1 MLLDVFPT
9 QVGSGNK
16 VLVTGHTGF
25 KGMWLTLLL
34 ESLGVEVC
42 GLSLE
47 AETHSLYSRL
57 GRSGH
62 IEEQIADIRNFSTVS
77 NAINT
82 MKPSIIFHLAA
93 QPLVLPSYEDPRGTF
108 ETNVQGTVNIL
119 DAAFKTDFV
128 QTISVITT
136 DKVYENNNSGK
147 KFIESDALAGK
158 DPYSA
163 SKVGTEAAVA
173 AWRQLR
179 NYSSGPT
186 ITSLRAG
193 NVVGGGDYAEARLL
207 PDLVKGFSSGSVVE
221 IRNPESTRPWQHVL
235 DPIVGYVLAT
245 SLNLNGGN
253 TPAFNFAPDGNS
265 LSVGEVAAIAKV
277 SWGSGA
283 DIEVVESAKKLEAES
298 LQLNADLAKKIL
310 GWKPFWSQEQAVQA
324 TIHWWKSVLGG
335 ELSPLEACERDLLA
349 ISKV

>member
-16 VLVTGHTGF
+16 VLITGHTGF

-34 ESLGVEVC
+34 ENLGVEVC

-47 AETHSLYSRL
+47 AETNSLYSRL
-57 GRSGH
+57 GRSGQ
-62 IEEQIADIRNFSTVS
+62 IEEKISDIRNFEAAST
-77 NAINT
+77 AIYA
-82 MKPSIIFHLAA
+82 MKPSVIFHLAA
-93 QPLVLPSYEDPRGTF
+93 QPLVLPSYEDPRTTF

-119 DAAFKTDFV
+119 DSAFRTDFV

-136 DKVYENNNSGK
+136 DKVYENNNSGR
-147 KFIESDALAGK
+147 KFQESDPLAGK

-186 ITSLRAG
+186 ICSLRAG
-193 NVVGGGDYAEARLL
+193 NVIGGGDFAEARLL
-207 PDLVKGFSSGSVVE
+207 PDLIKGFGAGQTVE

-235 DPIVGYVLAT
+235 DPLVGYVMAT
-245 SLNLNGGN
+245 SSNMNEGN
-253 TPAFNFAPDGNS
+253 IPAFNFAPDGES
-265 LSVGEVAAIAKV
+265 LSVGEVAEIARN
-277 SWGSGA
+277 SWGAGA
-283 DIEVVESAKKLEAES
+283 NIKVVESTKKLEAES
-298 LQLNADLAKKIL
+298 LQLDANLAKKVL
-310 GWKPFWSQEQAVQA
+310 EWKPYWSQEQAIQSTVG
-324 TIHWWKSVLGG
+324 WWKSVIGK
-335 ELSPLEACERDLLA
+335 ELTPLEACNRDLLA
-349 ISKV
+349 VLKK